1 MTTSTDLLRIWDDFA
16 ALWNGDYSLA
26 GIVEPD
32 FRLHAALIDGSP
44 SSAVRGP
51 EGLVTWIQQARAPF
65 SEIQFTTEVGPLV
78 SGDHVIG
85 RWQASGTYAGGV
97 PGAKTAVG
105 AQVTFAGNDILRVE
119 GGRVVDYW
127 TCADTLAMLSQLGVI

>member
-1 MTTSTDLLRIWDDFA
+1 LATIFA
-16 ALWNGDYSLA
+16 
-26 GIVEPD
+26 PD

-44 SSAVRGP
+44 SSSVRGP
-51 EGLVTWIQQARAPF
+51 EGLVTWIRQARAQF
-65 SEIQFTTEVGPLV
+65 QEIRFTTEVGPLV
-78 SGDHVIG
+78 SGDYVMG

-97 PGAKTAVG
+97 PGAKAAAG

-119 GGRVVDYW
+119 RGRVVDYW